1 MIELA
6 VQNSA
11 FRGLILLLIFGV
23 VAALSLLVLA
33 IANRRIATR
42 SQLDKLQAMDFKI
55 ATRGQSLRSR
65 DSNTAWAKLAAAIEA
80 AGLNLTDTKSERLTE
95 LLRQAG
101 YTSAAA
107 PRVYTLAR
115 LGLTFALPLGYVLLA
130 YSSGGDPPSF
140 LKVYLVGSILALL
153 GLYLPNIYVRAKADR
168 RKEAIVNGFPDSLD
182 LLLICVESG
191 LGLEAAMDRVG
202 REMVRSH
209 PLVAELLSITVLQLR
224 AGASRDEAFRKL
236 ADASAVDE
244 IRSFTTLVI
253 QSDKLGTSIATTLRI
268 YAAEMRERRQ
278 MRAEEKAHRLPVLI
292 SIPLVAC
299 MLPTMIGTLMLPAI
313 IIMVRQI
320 FPLMA
325 GG

>member
-6 VQNSA
+6 AQNVTV
-11 FRGLILLLIFGV
+11 RLLLLVALFAV
-23 VAALSLLVLA
+23 VVGASLLLLSY
-33 IANRRIATR
+33 ANRRMRVRA
-42 SQLDKLQAMDFKI
+42 QLDKVQSIEISQAMQ
-55 ATRGQSLRSR
+55 GQSLRAR
-65 DSNTAWAKLAAAIEA
+65 HAATAWGKLAEAVEA
-80 AGLNLTDTKSERLTE
+80 AGLNLSDTKNDRLVE

-101 YTSAAA
+101 FTSPAA
-107 PRVYTLAR
+107 PRIYTLTR
-115 LGLTFALPLGYVLLA
+115 LGLIFALPLFYIVLA
-130 YSSGGDPPSF
+130 YSSAEPPSF
-140 LKVYLVGSILALL
+140 LQVYLIGSLLALL
-153 GLYLPNIYVRAKADR
+153 GLYLPNLYVRAKADR
-168 RKEAIVNGFPDSLD
+168 RREAIINGFPDCLD

-202 REMVRSH
+202 REMVHTH

-224 AGASRDEAFRKL
+224 AGSSRDEAFRKL

-244 IRSFTTLVI
+244 IRSFTTLII

-299 MLPTMIGTLMLPAI
+299 MLPTMIGTLMLPAVVM
-313 IIMVRQI
+313 MVRNI
-320 FPLMA
+320 FPMMS